1 MEGDTMEIRGIG
13 NDITNAYQG
22 INESEQK
29 ATDFQKIIDQAIK
42 EKDDQELKKACEEF
56 EAYYVQ
62 QLFKEMRKTVP
73 DGGMFEKSNEKDIYT
88 DMLDTEYSSVVSKG
102 SGTGIADVL
111 YKQLSPKI
119 HTKENEEK

>member
-1 MEGDTMEIRGIG
+1 MKGDTMEIRGIG
-13 NDITNAYQG
+13 NDITSAYSS

-42 EKDDQELKKACEEF
+42 ERDDQELKKACEEF

-62 QLFKEMRKTVP
+62 QLFKEMRKTIP
-73 DGGMFEKSNEKDIYT
+73 DGGMFEESNEKDIYT
-88 DMLDTEYSSVVSKG
+88 DMLDTEYSAVISK
-102 SGTGIADVL
+102 SNGTGIADVL

-119 HTKENEEK
+119 QKAEE